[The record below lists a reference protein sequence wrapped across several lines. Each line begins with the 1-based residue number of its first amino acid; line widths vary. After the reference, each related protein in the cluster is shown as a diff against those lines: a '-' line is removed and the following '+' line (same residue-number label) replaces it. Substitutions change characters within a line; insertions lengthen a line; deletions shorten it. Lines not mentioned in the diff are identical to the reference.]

1 MTDNNYKL
9 TLIFYKS
16 NKAPYTNV
24 IAIFSDQQKKKQQI
38 KAESK
43 VAWILELIFGTKS
56 NSSLAEP
63 LECSWNVSRLRQGV
77 ELKTP
82 LSVF

>member
-24 IAIFSDQQKKKQQI
+24 IAIFSDQQKKKTTNQSRKQSRLNIRANIWYQI
-38 KAESK
+38 KQ
-43 VAWILELIFGTKS
+43 LL
-56 NSSLAEP
+56 
-63 LECSWNVSRLRQGV
+63 SRITGV
-77 ELKTP
+77 LVKCFKTETR
-82 LSVF
+82 SGA